1 MAATLTQYGDVTVLN
16 LKDDLV
22 GQEVESFT
30 HRASQAISGAKYQ
43 LVVDMS
49 LCKGIDSAGL
59 EALLELQGKCETEFG
74 TVKLCRLDETC
85 KRILEI
91 TRINRRFESFDTL
104 EAAVKSFG

>member
-1 MAATLTQYGDVTVLN
+1 MAASLTQYGDVTVMN

-30 HRASQAISGAKYQ
+30 HRASQAVAARQVQ
-43 LVVDMS
+43 LVIDMS

-59 EALLELQGKCETEFG
+59 EALLDLQGKCETEFG
-74 TVKLCRLDETC
+74 TTKLCGLDETC

-91 TRINRRFESFDTL
+91 TRINRRFEAFDTL
-104 EAAVKSFG
+104 EAAVKSFS